1 MVMRIRTGVRAGLA
15 SVILLVTGALLVAGC
30 ATAPVPP
37 PRPVVEVAFTGI
49 PGSGLTLTDVGGGLY
64 ATWSLGPPGVGVPQE
79 VLARL
84 DPRTRAVSARN
95 TFSPGVLGA
104 PLFADGALWV
114 TESDAL
120 GEFLLRLDP
129 ATLMVTGALKAGG
142 RAAGAAAVAAAGGS
156 LWLAGGN
163 ELLRV
168 SPVTVAQTAAITLT
182 GAVSSG
188 VAASPDGSVLVVST
202 SGPSGS
208 SVQSRDP
215 RTGALL
221 AAHPAAGDVVI
232 DGFAGSGVWV
242 TTVAGL
248 AARAER
254 YTTATMTPGA
264 SVTTGGGDIRV
275 AGGRLWVTG
284 GRARD
289 YCADASSGRGL
300 ATLPGPG
307 PRSARLLAV
316 AGRVLYYAEPAARGG
331 GAGIAAVPAPAGCG

>member
-1 MVMRIRTGVRAGLA
+1 MRIRSGAVLV
-15 SVILLVTGALLVAGC
+15 SVVLLVTGTLLLAGC
-30 ATAPVPP
+30 GTAPAPP

-49 PGSGLTLTDVGGGLY
+49 PGSGLTLTDAGGGLY
-64 ATWSLGPPGVGVPQE
+64 ATWNEAPPGAGVPQD

-84 DPRTRAVSARN
+84 DPRTGEVSARN

-114 TESDAL
+114 TDSGIF

-129 ATLMVTGALKAGG
+129 AALMVTGELKVGG
-142 RAAGAAAVAAAGGS
+142 RAAGVPAVAAAGGS
-156 LWLAGGN
+156 LWLAGGE

-168 SPVTVAQTAAITLT
+168 SPVTVAQTAAIGLP
-182 GAVSSG
+182 GAISSG
-188 VAASPDGSVLVVST
+188 VAASPDGSVLVVSI

-208 SVQSRDP
+208 SVQRRDP

-221 AAHPAAGDVVI
+221 AAHPAVGAVVI
-232 DGFAGSGVWV
+232 DGVAGAGVWV
-242 TTVAGL
+242 ST

-254 YTTATMTPGA
+254 YATATMIPEAGMTPGG
-264 SVTTGGGDIRV
+264 SDIRV
-275 AGGRLWVTG
+275 ADGRLWVTG

-289 YCADASSGRGL
+289 YCADASSGRSL
-300 ATLPGPG
+300 AALPGPG
-307 PRSARLLAV
+307 PRQARLLAV

-331 GAGIAAVPAPAGCG
+331 GTGIAAVPAPAVCG

>member
-1 MVMRIRTGVRAGLA
+1 M
-15 SVILLVTGALLVAGC
+15 AGC
-30 ATAPVPP
+30 GTVPAPP

-49 PGSGLTLTDVGGGLY
+49 PGIGLTLTDAGGGLY
-64 ATWSLGPPGVGVPQE
+64 ATWNEAPPGAGVPQE

-84 DPRTRAVSARN
+84 DPRTGDVSARN
-95 TFSPGVLGA
+95 TFSPGVLGT

-114 TESDAL
+114 TASGAL

-129 ATLMVTGALKAGG
+129 ATLMVTGELKAGG
-142 RAAGAAAVAAAGGS
+142 RAGGVAAAAAAGGS
-156 LWLAGGN
+156 LWLAGGD

-168 SPVTVAQTAAITLT
+168 SPVTVAATAVIALR
-182 GAVSSG
+182 GAVSSS

-202 SGPSGS
+202 LGRSGS
-208 SVQSRDP
+208 SVQRRDP

-221 AAHPAAGDVVI
+221 AAHPAAGAAVI
-232 DGFAGSGVWV
+232 DGFAGAGVWV
-242 TTVAGL
+242 ST

-254 YTTATMTPGA
+254 YATATMTPEA
-264 SVTTGGGDIRV
+264 SVTTGGDDIRV

-331 GAGIAAVPAPAGCG
+331 TGIAAVPAPAGCG